1 MNIAIFGSC
10 VSRDTC
16 EFMTDGAVRA
26 YVARQSVRS
35 LQNPHGTDGVD
46 LSDLTSPFQERMVVG
61 DLEGNGARRITEIAD
76 DLDVV
81 LVDLVDERR
90 GYWLYA
96 DGSSMTN
103 SIEVELSGA
112 ARAARR
118 EGARLVEFGTDEH
131 FSAWRDGFEYLVAE
145 LRRAG
150 LLEKTVFVDVEWAA
164 AIEGSPH
171 PRGDVASMLSRH
183 GRRLRRGA
191 REAGRRLSTGAS
203 VTEAWRRFSEI
214 KPTEAEEFADRAV
227 EANEKFVRYRETAH
241 SLLGTGIVR
250 SSSEVRISREHKWGP
265 QPFHYRDE
273 DYKSLVESIRRFVA
287 NRK

>member
-90 GYWLYA
+90 GYWLYE

-131 FSAWRDGFEYLVAE
+131 FSAWREGFEYLVAE

-171 PRGDVASMLSRH
+171 PRGDVASVLSRH

-203 VTEAWRRFSEI
+203 VREAWRRFSEI
-214 KPTEAEEFADRAV
+214 KPTEAEEFADRAA
-227 EANEKFVRYRETAH
+227 EANEKFMRYRETAH

-273 DYKSLVESIRRFVA
+273 DYRSLVESIRELVA
-287 NRK
+287 DRK

>member
-16 EFMTDGAVRA
+16 EFMTDGVVRA

-61 DLEGNGARRITEIAD
+61 DLEGNGARRIAEIAD

-90 GYWLYA
+90 GYWLYE

-112 ARAARR
+112 GRAARR

-131 FSAWRDGFEYLVAE
+131 FSAWRDGFEFLVAE
-145 LRRAG
+145 LR
-150 LLEKTVFVDVEWAA
+150 
-164 AIEGSPH
+164 
-171 PRGDVASMLSRH
+171 
-183 GRRLRRGA
+183 
-191 REAGRRLSTGAS
+191 
-203 VTEAWRRFSEI
+203 
-214 KPTEAEEFADRAV
+214 
-227 EANEKFVRYRETAH
+227 
-241 SLLGTGIVR
+241 
-250 SSSEVRISREHKWGP
+250 
-265 QPFHYRDE
+265 
-273 DYKSLVESIRRFVA
+273 
-287 NRK
+287 

>member
-46 LSDLTSPFQERMVVG
+46 LSALTSPFQERMVVG

-90 GYWLYA
+90 GYWLYE

-131 FSAWRDGFEYLVAE
+131 FSAWREGFEYLVAE

-171 PRGDVASMLSRH
+171 PRGDVASVLGRH
-183 GRRLRRGA
+183 GRRLRRGT

-203 VTEAWRRFSEI
+203 VREAWRRFSEI
-214 KPTEAEEFADRAV
+214 KPTEAEEFADRAA
-227 EANEKFVRYRETAH
+227 EANEKFMRYRETAH

-273 DYKSLVESIRRFVA
+273 DYRSLVESIREFVA
-287 NRK
+287 DRK

>member
-35 LQNPHGTDGVD
+35 LQNPHGTAGVD
-46 LSDLTSPFQERMVVG
+46 LSDLTSPFKERMVVG
-61 DLEGNGARRITEIAD
+61 DLEGNGARRIIEIAD

-90 GYWLYA
+90 GYWLYE

-131 FSAWRDGFEYLVAE
+131 FSAWREGFEYLVAE

-171 PRGDVASMLSRH
+171 PRGDVASVLSRH

-203 VTEAWRRFSEI
+203 VAEAWRRFSEI
-214 KPTEAEEFADRAV
+214 KPTEAEEFADRAA

-241 SLLGTGIVR
+241 SLLGRGIVR

-273 DYKSLVESIRRFVA
+273 DYRSLVESIRELVA
-287 NRK
+287 DRK

>member
-16 EFMTDGAVRA
+16 EFMTDGSVRA

-35 LQNPHGTDGVD
+35 LQNSHGTDGVD
-46 LSDLTSPFQERMVVG
+46 LSGLTSPFQERMVVG

-90 GYWLYA
+90 GYWLYE

-131 FSAWRDGFEYLVAE
+131 FSAWRDGFEFLVAE
-145 LRRAG
+145 LCRAG

-171 PRGDVASMLSRH
+171 PRGDVASVLSRH

-203 VTEAWRRFSEI
+203 VTEALRRFSDV
-214 KPTEAEEFADRAV
+214 KPTEAEEFAERAF
-227 EANEKFVRYRETAH
+227 EANEKFTRYRETAH
-241 SLLGTGIVR
+241 SLLGTGVVR

-273 DYKSLVESIRRFVA
+273 DYLSLVESIREFLA
-287 NRK
+287 NRE

>member
-16 EFMTDGAVRA
+16 EFMPEGEVRA

-35 LQNPHGTDGVD
+35 LRNPHGTDGVD
-46 LSDLTSPFQERMVVG
+46 LTELTSPFQVRMVTG
-61 DLEGNGARRITEIAD
+61 DLQGNGARRITEIAD

-90 GYWLYA
+90 GYWLFS

-103 SIEVELSGA
+103 SIEVELAGA
-112 ARAARR
+112 GREARR
-118 EGARLVEFGTDEH
+118 EGARLVEFGSDEH
-131 FSAWRDGFEYLVAE
+131 FSAWGDAFEFLVAE
-145 LRRAG
+145 FQRAG
-150 LLEKTVFVDVEWAA
+150 LLDKTVFVDVEWAA
-164 AIEGSPH
+164 AIDGSPH
-171 PRGDVASMLSRH
+171 PRGDIASVLSRH

-191 REAGRRLSTGAS
+191 REAGRRFSNGAS
-203 VTEAWRRFSEI
+203 VTEAWRRFSDV
-214 KPTEAEEFADRAV
+214 KATEAEEFADRAV

-273 DYKSLVESIRRFVA
+273 DYKSLVESIREFVA
-287 NRK
+287 DRK